1 MTFDKIQSFSVQ
13 NKWNFGLNKIL
24 KFQKST
30 VFEMWNFPPLCLT
43 LTPRF
48 CVEFCQMM
56 QMLESPQ
63 KIILVQKIFT
73 FFGA

>member
-13 NKWNFGLNKIL
+13 NKWNFGWNKIL
-24 KFQKST
+24 KFQKAI
-30 VFEMWNFPPLCLT
+30 VFEMWNFSPLCLT
-43 LTPRF
+43 LTPKF

-56 QMLESPQ
+56 QMLESTP